1 MNEVVV
7 LRQGWHSPVHKSRP
21 AGEENK
27 YTQRR
32 DIRDNEEK
40 GIEGAS
46 EGEVK
51 FTTFS
56 LTH

>member
-40 GIEGAS
+40 GS